1 MRLLRLL
8 RLMVG
13 LVVLASL
20 MAGPAAAA
28 TAMAARIMPCHEPAL
43 PAVAADPGDHDG
55 HAAHSVEATP
65 VMVGQGGTLL
75 HPPAPDA
82 IRLHMCCVL
91 SQLIAP
97 PLTVLGVTAPA
108 PRLLILSPPDTA
120 PLPGLAW
127 PAPVPPPRT
136 V

>member
-43 PAVAADPGDHDG
+43 PAVTDPGDHGG

-65 VMVGQGGTLL
+65 VMVGQGATLL

-82 IRLHMCCVL
+82 VRLHMCCVL

-97 PLTVLGVTAPA
+97 LLAMPGLTLPA
-108 PRLLILSPPDTA
+108 PRLLALSPPDTA
-120 PLPGLAW
+120 PLPDLAW
-127 PAPVPPPRT
+127 PAPVPPPRA

>member
-43 PAVAADPGDHDG
+43 QGVAADPGD

-65 VMVGQGGTLL
+65 VMAGQGGTLL
-75 HPPAPDA
+75 HPPPPDA
-82 IRLHMCCVL
+82 VRLHMCCVL

-97 PLTVLGVTAPA
+97 PLATPGLTVPA
-108 PRLLILSPPDTA
+108 ARLLALSLPDTA

-127 PAPVPPPRT
+127 PAPVPPPRI

>member
-43 PAVAADPGDHDG
+43 PAVAADPGDHAG
-55 HAAHSVEATP
+55 HSMHSAEAAPAV
-65 VMVGQGGTLL
+65 VGQGGTLL

-82 IRLHMCCVL
+82 VRLHMCCVL

-97 PLTVLGVTAPA
+97 PLTVLGMTAPA
-108 PRLLILSPPDTA
+108 PRAIALSPPDTA

>member
-20 MAGPAAAA
+20 MAGPVAAA

-82 IRLHMCCVL
+82 VRLHMCCVL

-97 PLTVLGVTAPA
+97 LLATPGLTLPA
-108 PRLLILSPPDTA
+108 PRLLALSPPDTA

-136 V
+136 I

>member
-13 LVVLASL
+13 LMVMASL

-43 PAVAADPGDHDG
+43 PAVAADPGDHAG
-55 HAAHSVEATP
+55 HSMHSAEAAP
-65 VMVGQGGTLL
+65 VMAGQGGTLL

-82 IRLHMCCVL
+82 VRLHMCCVL

-97 PLTVLGVTAPA
+97 PLAVPGLTLPA
-108 PRLLILSPPDTA
+108 PRLLALSPPDTA

-127 PAPVPPPRT
+127 PAPVPPPRL

>member
-13 LVVLASL
+13 LMVLASL

-43 PAVAADPGDHDG
+43 LAVTADPGG
-55 HAAHSVEATP
+55 HADHSMHAAEAAP
-65 VMVGQGGTLL
+65 VTVGQGGTLL

-82 IRLHMCCVL
+82 VRLHMCCVL

-97 PLTVLGVTAPA
+97 LLAMPGLTLPA
-108 PRLLILSPPDTA
+108 PRLLALSPPDTA
-120 PLPGLAW
+120 RLPGLAW

-136 V
+136 I

>member
-43 PAVAADPGDHDG
+43 PAVAADPGDHAM
-55 HAAHSVEATP
+55 HSAEAAP
-65 VMVGQGGTLL
+65 VMAGQGGTLL

-82 IRLHMCCVL
+82 VRLHMCCVL

-97 PLTVLGVTAPA
+97 PLTVLGVSAPA
-108 PRLLILSPPDTA
+108 PRLLTLSPPDTA